1 MDVYSRIKME
11 IDRLS
16 NEIQMINNQIK
27 EVENEKK
34 NASVELD
41 VFESILF
48 ELENR
53 LNLETSRLND
63 LLKLKDY
70 QESCSHVF
78 IDDLIDITPDKSK
91 TVTYCAHCLFTPV
104 TDSK

>member
-1 MDVYSRIKME
+1 ME

-16 NEIQMINNQIK
+16 NEIQIIQEQIK

-34 NASVELD
+34 DEGVELD
-41 VFESILF
+41 VLESILF
-48 ELENR
+48 ELESR
-53 LNLETSRLND
+53 LDLETSRLND

-91 TVTYCAHCLFTPV
+91 MVTYCAHCLFTPV
-104 TDSK
+104 ADSK

>member
-1 MDVYSRIKME
+1 ME

-16 NEIQMINNQIK
+16 NEIQMIQEQIK

-34 NASVELD
+34 DDGVESD
-41 VFESILF
+41 VLESILF

-53 LNLETSRLND
+53 LDLETSRLND

-91 TVTYCAHCLFTPV
+91 IVTYCAHCLFTPV
-104 TDSK
+104 NDSK

>member
-1 MDVYSRIKME
+1 LGVYSRIKME

-16 NEIQMINNQIK
+16 NDIQMIKNQIK
-27 EVENEKK
+27 EVEDEMK
-34 NASVELD
+34 NGRVELD
-41 VFESILF
+41 VLESILF

-53 LNLETSRLND
+53 LDLETSRLND

-78 IDDLIDITPDKSK
+78 VDDLIDITPDKSK
-91 TVTYCAHCLFTPV
+91 TVTYCAHCLFTPI

>member
-1 MDVYSRIKME
+1 ME
-11 IDRLS
+11 IDRLR
-16 NEIQMINNQIK
+16 NEIQMIKNQIK

-34 NASVELD
+34 DEGVES
-41 VFESILF
+41 ELF

-53 LNLETSRLND
+53 LDLETSRLND
-63 LLKLKDY
+63 LLKLKEY

-91 TVTYCAHCLFTPV
+91 MITYCAHCLFTPV